1 MSLLY
6 TNTNNDTFD
15 YIGFISFTLLIKFV
29 FIIVFISAIIMYMY
43 IKLLNMG
50 VNLLQVHG
58 WHRIHDWQQTTSLL
72 AIRVEIC
79 LTIFRADSSGYNH
92 NQILPHHSTL
102 PGIRC
107 SYGTHYSG
115 YDLLC
120 VQKVKAKLT
129 RISISTSNPIFFKHP
144 PLSNFYFK
152 SCNNRKDVMNTNFLL
167 RTNQKWTIKHFS
179 RQQSHTCVTS
189 TDSK

>member
-58 WHRIHDWQQTTSLL
+58 
-72 AIRVEIC
+72 
-79 LTIFRADSSGYNH
+79 
-92 NQILPHHSTL
+92 
-102 PGIRC
+102 
-107 SYGTHYSG
+107 
-115 YDLLC
+115 
-120 VQKVKAKLT
+120 
-129 RISISTSNPIFFKHP
+129 
-144 PLSNFYFK
+144 
-152 SCNNRKDVMNTNFLL
+152 
-167 RTNQKWTIKHFS
+167 
-179 RQQSHTCVTS
+179 
-189 TDSK
+189 